1 MQPTEG
7 FLEPVP
13 ASTNA
18 ANQTNTGAMVNRRT
32 VKLEFSDPAHFLREY
47 RSNLSKGGIFVRI
60 DEPFKLREPVD
71 VEVVLGFQGESIVIS
86 GEVVGIVSKALS
98 ASGEPGIA
106 VQLHET
112 GDELDLR
119 FQKYLLA
126 SASQAPK
133 QATGKKEATPSP
145 ALLRTAPRADLP
157 VDADQQRAPLSAAL
171 GRPIELKKVQ
181 RVVPREVVRA
191 PAAPVA
197 SENVTQHEI
206 VSSDVAPAAVV
217 EPARSRAGENA
228 LTDPKQAA
236 SSPPRELDVADLAVA
251 ERGAVA
257 SQADASATRAAQAVP
272 AAATDDSFSFGA
284 KFSLDDLPPEDLL
297 PEVALDSGRG
307 AAQASAAARETR
319 AQPPEDALRAAP
331 PAVAE
336 GAEQASDTEI
346 GDPEIA
352 ELAQEAACETS
363 EDRRVAPRAP
373 AHLAGQVESASG
385 AQTIL
390 SQNISHSGV
399 LVSVE
404 GEAIP
409 VGESVSLV
417 LNHPVTGD
425 ELALAGSVARHQERD
440 GSVVA
445 LAIRFEIPEA
455 RRTAVARF
463 IDDVKAAEHAQSL
476 AGIHGLIAE
485 MGAPKILQMFAM
497 TVSEGTLRFKRSD
510 EEGTIVF
517 CAGMLRWASA
527 GPVSGRKA
535 FWRLM
540 SWDSGQFEFRGQV
553 IETPEA
559 DEAPL
564 MLQDAILQGVTQIAD
579 LKHLDLAELPA
590 AAKLS
595 LKKKFP
601 KHLTSLESAI
611 VELVRS
617 NFTVRRILDVIPDPD
632 LEIYRALLSLKER
645 DVIHVL
651 QMS

>member
-86 GEVVGIVSKALS
+86 GEVVGVVSKALS

-133 QATGKKEATPSP
+133 QTAGKKEATPSP
-145 ALLRTAPRADLP
+145 APRADLP
-157 VDADQQRAPLSAAL
+157 VDADQQRAPSSVAL

-197 SENVTQHEI
+197 SENVAQHEL
-206 VSSDVAPAAVV
+206 VSSDLAPAAVA
-217 EPARSRAGENA
+217 EPARSRAGENER
-228 LTDPKQAA
+228 TDPKQAA
-236 SSPPRELDVADLAVA
+236 SSPPLELDVADLAVA

-257 SQADASATRAAQAVP
+257 SPADANATRAAQAVP
-272 AAATDDSFSFGA
+272 TAATDDSFSFGA

-319 AQPPEDALRAAP
+319 AQPPEDALRTAP

-336 GAEQASDTEI
+336 SAVQASDTEI
-346 GDPEIA
+346 GDLEISESA
-352 ELAQEAACETS
+352 REAACETS

-553 IETPEA
+553 IETPDA